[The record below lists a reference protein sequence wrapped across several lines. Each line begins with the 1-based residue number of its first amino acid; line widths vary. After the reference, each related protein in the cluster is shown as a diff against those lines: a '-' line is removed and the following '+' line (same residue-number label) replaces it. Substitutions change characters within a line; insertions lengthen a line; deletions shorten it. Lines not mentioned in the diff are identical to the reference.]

1 MAFHV
6 RNITTAK
13 AKSAFSRG
21 VAVANNHKEKRVTL
35 YAMKYHA
42 IDYNSAKVMTY
53 PTNIKFGEFKR
64 RCSEKM
70 SCTVTRI
77 FAFSGGEVEKASEVQ
92 DDDRLVCSTG
102 SRYIS
107 AEQQQLEREL
117 DQTSHFEAAR
127 PLSLTN
133 DIGRSLSHAARSK
146 RVLKR
151 FKNAV
156 KNVRRMSNTITG
168 MKINEISKLNA
179 VDPKNSNK
187 TDSIITKQSAE
198 NMYVSVNSREDNNF
212 IGIQKRRRS
221 HASSLKDHERMKFK
235 QGTIASCIN
244 GDAFI
249 CKLQKPIIIS
259 PESNFR
265 LAWDT
270 VVGILVVYYTI
281 IVPVR
286 VAFDSAKPTKEET
299 VLDMFFNVIFII
311 DIVLNFRTAVKL
323 EGVLIQDPVKIRN
336 SYLKSWFLID
346 FFSTVPVDLIFVV
359 GNEDKVG
366 TEASQIN
373 KLLRLLRI
381 FKLLRMMKLTR
392 ILARIERYAKID
404 PSLIRLSKLV
414 GILVSTWH
422 MIACCYWFVA
432 MLGFQGHSESQW
444 IPPAHIVVSSPF
456 SSQYAHAFFW
466 AVVVT
471 SGIGW
476 DIYPE
481 TPAQVYF
488 TTVAIVTGL
497 LMYAVIIGSAST
509 LLSNL
514 DIVQSERKR
523 KLDEIRA
530 YLRHRKVGKKL
541 REEIFEFY
549 EYLFS
554 CNVNSLKESDVLSE
568 LPQSLQLKLNLE
580 VNRQVVNSVPLFHNC
595 SEEVLASV
603 IEQLY
608 QIVILP
614 GEYACE
620 QGDIGEEMYFIV
632 RGQIQ
637 IIYECRRGTR
647 TELVVRKD
655 GEFFGETALINN
667 QPRTA
672 SAKALTY
679 CDMLVLARSGFA
691 VIKYRHKGVF
701 DRVELASTRRSIN
714 VEKLRNACPS
724 FKSQRGEAQNVQPD
738 SMRDSLVSTVLK
750 LNKIE
755 RNSMELKKQ
764 NKTEQQTKHRKN
776 TKIKPKV
783 TV

>member
-6 RNITTAK
+6 RNIATAK
-13 AKSAFSRG
+13 AKTAFSRG
-21 VAVANNHKEKRVTL
+21 AAIVTNNKENRVTL
-35 YAMKYHA
+35 YTMKYNA
-42 IDYNSAKVMTY
+42 ADYNSAKVMSY
-53 PTNIKFGEFKR
+53 PANIKFGEFKR

-70 SCTVTRI
+70 SCTITRI
-77 FAFSGGEVEKASEVQ
+77 FTISGGEIEMASEVQ

-102 SRYIS
+102 QRYVS
-107 AEQQQLEREL
+107 VEQQNMQRNLG
-117 DQTSHFEAAR
+117 QTSHFDAAR
-127 PLSLTN
+127 PLSLTT
-133 DIGRSLSHAARSK
+133 DIGSPLSHAARSK

-156 KNVRRMSNTITG
+156 RNVRRMSNTVKNIKDKNKQVPESNITSEG
-168 MKINEISKLNA
+168 HSGTGNQNTVNDDDE
-179 VDPKNSNK
+179 
-187 TDSIITKQSAE
+187 SIIGSLQDQDV
-198 NMYVSVNSREDNNF
+198 VSMRT
-212 IGIQKRRRS
+212 RRRS
-221 HASSLKDHERMKFK
+221 HASSLKDQERSKFK
-235 QGTIASCIN
+235 RSTIANIVI
-244 GDAFI
+244 GV
-249 CKLQKPIIIS
+249 CKQEKPIIIS

-265 LAWDT
+265 LAWDAF
-270 VVGILVVYYTI
+270 VGILVVYYTI

-286 VAFDSAKPTKEET
+286 VAFDSAEPTPEET
-299 VLDMFFNVIFII
+299 VLDMFFNAIFII

-323 EGVLIQDPVKIRN
+323 EGVLIEDPVKIRN
-336 SYLKSWFLID
+336 AYLKSWFLID
-346 FFSTVPVDLIFVV
+346 FLSTVPVDLIFVV
-359 GNEDKVG
+359 GNNDEVG
-366 TEASQIN
+366 REAAQIN
-373 KLLRLLRI
+373 KMLRLLRI

-432 MLGFQGHSESQW
+432 MLDFSSHSESQW
-444 IPPAHIVVSSPF
+444 IPPTDVVISSPF
-456 SSQYAHAFFW
+456 SNQYAHAFFW

-608 QIVILP
+608 QIVMLP

-632 RGQIQ
+632 RGRIQ
-637 IIYECRRGTR
+637 IIYECQRGTR
-647 TELVVRKD
+647 TELAIRKD

-667 QPRTA
+667 QPRSA
-672 SAKALTY
+672 SAKALSY

-691 VIKYRHKGVF
+691 VIKHRHAGVF

-714 VEKLRNACPS
+714 VDKI
-724 FKSQRGEAQNVQPD
+724 RGVVAPYD
-738 SMRDSLVSTVLK
+738 SERKNDANKMQQTRRRDSLVSTVLK
-750 LNKIE
+750 LNQIE
-755 RNSMELKKQ
+755 RNSMELKK
-764 NKTEQQTKHRKN
+764 NNLVEQQKRKGL
-776 TKIKPKV
+776 TKINPEPIV
-783 TV
+783 TKQ